1 MSLPTGPHCDVL
13 LAELKAEA
21 RRVALARRAAIDPRG
36 AGEALAAVVL
46 RDCPP
51 PPDAVVAGF
60 WPIGAE
66 IDLRPLLLALDARGQ
81 ALALP
86 VTPRRG
92 QPLRF
97 RRWAPGDALAPGPM
111 GTRQPLPLADEVTPD
126 LLLVPLLGFDR
137 AGRRLG
143 YGGGYYDRTLAALPH
158 ARGVGIAYA
167 AQEMHDPP
175 GVPAG
180 PLDARLPRVA
190 TEKGVVTCGDAE
202 GAAW

>member
-1 MSLPTGPHCDVL
+1 MSDPSGPFCDVL

-21 RRVALARRAAIDPRG
+21 RRIALARRSAIDPAG
-36 AGEALAAVVL
+36 AGEALRDVVL
-46 RDCPP
+46 RDVPP
-51 PPDAVVAGF
+51 PPGAIVAGF
-60 WPIGAE
+60 WPIGPE
-66 IDLRPLLLALDARGQ
+66 IDLRPLLHALHARGQ
-81 ALALP
+81 PLALP

-92 QPLRF
+92 HPLRF
-97 RRWAPGDALAPGPM
+97 RRWAPGDPLAQGPM
-111 GTRQPLPLADEVTPD
+111 GTRQPAGGEEATPD
-126 LLLVPLLGFDR
+126 WLLVPLLAFDR

-158 ARGVGIAYA
+158 AGVTGIAYA

-190 TEKGVVTCGDAE
+190 TEKGVVVCGE
-202 GAAW
+202 PS

>member
-1 MSLPTGPHCDVL
+1 MSDPDGPWCDVL
-13 LAELKAEA
+13 LADLKAEA
-21 RRVALARRAAIDPRG
+21 RRAALARRAAIDPAG

-51 PPDAVVAGF
+51 PPGALVGGF
-60 WPIGAE
+60 WPIGPE
-66 IDLRPLLLALDARGQ
+66 IDLRPLLHALHARGQ
-81 ALALP
+81 PLALP

-92 QPLRF
+92 LPLRF
-97 RRWAPGDALAPGPM
+97 RRWAPGDALAHGPM
-111 GTRQPLPLADEVTPD
+111 GTRQPLPTAEAVTPD
-126 LLLVPLLGFDR
+126 LLLVPLLAFDR

-158 ARGVGIAYA
+158 AAVIGIAYA

-190 TEKGVVTCGDAE
+190 TEKGVVVCG
-202 GAAW
+202 GPS